1 MTYKGVVYN
10 EMKGVYSS
18 MDSILRRETQKSL
31 FIENTYHVDSGG
43 APQEIPKLTFDKFR
57 EFYFRYYHPSN
68 SRVFFYGDDDPTRRL
83 DLLDSYLAAFDR
95 IHVDSTI
102 PYQPKVDLI
111 GTTVTRTFPV
121 APNTPKK
128 YAITLN
134 WLLNDEKMTS
144 EEELEL
150 EILDHMLL
158 GTPSS
163 VLRKRLI
170 DAGYGESIAG
180 GGLSSELLQSTFSL
194 GLKGVDK
201 ENMDK
206 VESLILDTLK
216 EIEETGFTK
225 DAIDA
230 SVNSIEFHLREF
242 NTGSFPRGL
251 SLMLGVLNKWIYDGS
266 PSEGIRFQ
274 DALASIKQKDS
285 RVYQD
290 LISKYFVENKHRV
303 RMDMVPDEG
312 MEEEQ
317 VHREKEELR
326 KVKDQMTEAQLKEII
341 RETQELKQKQEAED
355 PPEVLAMIPRI
366 SLSDISRVEAEI
378 PLEVDEVDG
387 IKVITH
393 ELPTNGILYSD
404 MGFDMTDISTSDLEL
419 LPVFRRLIIEAGTE
433 QMDETTL
440 TRLIGTKTGG
450 ISAIYLNQKPFSAK
464 ISDSDEVI
472 SLLMLRGKAVADNID
487 SLFTILIDMLSN
499 VKLDNQK
506 KVLDVL
512 KEQKIGMEN
521 SIISSGHSYA
531 ASRIGSSFSILG
543 YIGEHTSGITYY
555 QGLARM
561 IEQAEQ
567 DWPTFLNRLV
577 SLKNKIVRRNGLVV
591 NLTGDSVTLAASK
604 EPLRAFIA
612 QTANHE
618 VSDAESTSFFR
629 NFNKSQLTQR
639 GNEGLVVPTQV
650 NYVGKGGP
658 IYFPG
663 EKVSGA
669 SSVVAGYLSSGYLWD
684 NVRVMG
690 GAYGGFCSF
699 GSSSGRIMFL
709 SYRDPNVADTLDIYG
724 RSAEY
729 LQNVEITQ
737 DDIEKAIIGAIGRHD
752 TPLFPDQKGYRSFQE
767 YLTGESR
774 EDRQQYRDEILGTS
788 EKDFR
793 EFAAR
798 LSGLNGTIA
807 IIGSK
812 AALEKGN
819 EELGGA
825 ALDIKDVFD
834 STLQSKL

>member
-31 FIENTYHVDSGG
+31 FFENTYHVDSGG
-43 APQEIPKLTFDKFR
+43 APQDIPKLTFEQFR

-68 SRVFFYGDDDPTRRL
+68 SRVFFYGDDDPTMRL
-83 DLLDSYLAAFDR
+83 DVLDSYLSSFDCAP
-95 IHVDSTI
+95 VDSSI
-102 PYQPKVDLI
+102 PYQPKVDLV

-121 APNTPKK
+121 APNAPKK
-128 YAITLN
+128 YAITVN
-134 WLLNDEKMTS
+134 WLLNDEKMSS

-163 VLRKRLI
+163 ELRKRLI
-170 DAGYGESIAG
+170 DSGYGESIAG

-194 GLKGVDK
+194 GLKGVDE

-206 VESLILDTLK
+206 VEQLILDTLQ
-216 EIEETGFTK
+216 EIQRTGFSQE
-225 DAIDA
+225 AIDA

-274 DALASIKQKDS
+274 DALTSIKQKDS
-285 RVYQD
+285 SVYQE
-290 LISKYFVENKHRV
+290 LIRKYFVENKHRV

-312 MEEEQ
+312 MEEAQ
-317 VHREKEELR
+317 VRREEEELS
-326 KVKDQMTEAQLKEII
+326 KVKSEMSETQLKEII

-355 PPEVLAMIPRI
+355 PAEVLAMIPRI
-366 SLSDISRVEAEI
+366 SLSDINRTEAEI
-378 PLEVDEVDG
+378 PLEVEEVDG

-404 MGFDMTDISTSDLEL
+404 MGFDMTDISTADLEL
-419 LPVFRRLIIEAGTE
+419 LPVFRRLLIESGTD

-450 ISAIYLNQKPFSAK
+450 LSAIYLNQKPFSPE

-487 SLFTILIDMLSN
+487 SLFTITADLLNN
-499 VKLDNQK
+499 VNLDNPK

-543 YIGEHTSGITYY
+543 YIGEHTSGISYY
-555 QGLARM
+555 QGLAQM
-561 IEQAEQ
+561 IDQAEN
-567 DWPTFLNRLV
+567 DWPTFLERLLR
-577 SLKNKIVRRNGLVV
+577 LKDKLIRRNGLVI
-591 NLTGDSVTLAASK
+591 NLTGDSATLAASRDH
-604 EPLRAFIA
+604 LRQFFGKM
-612 QTANHE
+612 E
-618 VSDAESTSFFR
+618 EKVVPDAASTSFFR
-629 NFNKSQLTQR
+629 NFNKAQLAQR
-639 GNEGLVVPTQV
+639 GDEGLVVPTQV
-650 NYVGKGGP
+650 NYVGKGGQ

-669 SSVVAGYLSSGYLWD
+669 SSVVAGFLSSGFLWD
-684 NVRVMG
+684 HVRVMG

-709 SYRDPNVADTLDIYG
+709 SYRDPNVVETLDIYD
-724 RSAEY
+724 RAADY
-729 LQNVEITQ
+729 LEKVEISE

-798 LSGLNGTIA
+798 LSGLKGTVA
-807 IIGSK
+807 IIGSR

-819 EELGGA
+819 GELGGN
-825 ALDIKDVFD
+825 ALDVKDVFD